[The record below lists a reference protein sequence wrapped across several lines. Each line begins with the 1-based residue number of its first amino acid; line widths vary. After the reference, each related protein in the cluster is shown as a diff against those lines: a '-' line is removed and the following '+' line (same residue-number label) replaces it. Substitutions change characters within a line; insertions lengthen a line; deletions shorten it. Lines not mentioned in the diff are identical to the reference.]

1 MRNKLLTIALL
12 VILPFF
18 VTACTLKDL
27 PYIGKLFGGSTTTV
41 NKAATIK
48 IWGLWENPEVMD
60 ALIAKYKEKN
70 PDVTF
75 VYDDR
80 SILNPTQYRDTLFT
94 RLDEEGDP
102 PADIVLVHNSWV
114 PRIKD
119 KLSPA
124 PDSFMDVATYEST
137 FYPSASDSAIV
148 DNKIYA
154 TPFYFDGLSL
164 VYNKAHFASVDQ
176 ETAPTAWEEFRRL
189 ALSLTQKDKDGNL
202 IRAGAAVG
210 TSVNID
216 FFSDILGLMFA
227 QAGVSVPADI
237 DSKQAQDALSFYTT
251 FVNED
256 GIWNASM
263 PEASTAFAQE
273 KVSMIF
279 IPSWNLLDIL
289 RVRPDLDIGVA
300 PVPQAMPES
309 PVSWGSFWMY
319 AVPSKGANKEAAW
332 DFLKFLS
339 TEEAQLLMFST
350 ASQYRNYGAPYSN
363 SLLREQASSGTASK
377 YIKPYLDT
385 APFSKSN
392 FFAGRAGNAFAI
404 NALKDAVSS
413 VIVPEKDKRVLASD
427 ALKSVKEKL
436 TGISTGSGN

>member
-279 IPSWNLLDIL
+279 IPSWKLVWLPFPKPCPKA
-289 RVRPDLDIGVA
+289 RSPGVVFGCMRC
-300 PVPQAMPES
+300 PV
-309 PVSWGSFWMY
+309 
-319 AVPSKGANKEAAW
+319 
-332 DFLKFLS
+332 
-339 TEEAQLLMFST
+339 
-350 ASQYRNYGAPYSN
+350 
-363 SLLREQASSGTASK
+363 
-377 YIKPYLDT
+377 
-385 APFSKSN
+385 
-392 FFAGRAGNAFAI
+392 
-404 NALKDAVSS
+404 
-413 VIVPEKDKRVLASD
+413 RVLTR
-427 ALKSVKEKL
+427 KPPG
-436 TGISTGSGN
+436 TF